1 MTFAMVIIRSNQN
14 PPMDENDPET
24 FTELVKYLN
33 REQYGDF
40 PTFKRR
46 FATEPHQQIVYT
58 GYSSDLDFFYSYQM
72 NHMMTRYLLWNFA
85 GREGWVQDQGVN
97 IAPFNGIGNIFGKL
111 IRN

>member
-1 MTFAMVIIRSNQN
+1 MN
-14 PPMDENDPET
+14 ENAPDT

-46 FATEPHQQIVYT
+46 FATEPHQMGVYT
-58 GYSSDLDFFYSYQM
+58 NYASDLDFFYTYQM

-85 GREGWVQDQGVN
+85 GREGWEQDHGLN
-97 IAPFNGIGNIFGKL
+97 IAPFNKLANIFGKS
-111 IRN
+111 